1 MADLNGAD
9 PSGADPSGADPSGAE
24 LSGEDRFSPSPGWGP
39 AIPSP
44 DVSGARSRSRS
55 GSPNRPVWAP
65 SRPAQYV
72 RGPAQPVWP
81 RDLARLPLSRSL
93 VREPNT
99 TPGDPVA
106 DAMYT
111 NAEVIRRFHEHQ
123 RAFQRA
129 DQSYMVAVHAFQELR
144 HLALCAAGAAERCQ
158 IDAEQH
164 SDRVLWRDR
173 ETALHRLARTMRVD
187 AVAAERVFGQGATS
201 AHQHGEPQD
210 EQ

>member
-1 MADLNGAD
+1 MADLNGDVADGSD
-9 PSGADPSGADPSGAE
+9 PSGADSSGAD
-24 LSGEDRFSPSPGWGP
+24 LSGSDRFSPSPGWGP

-55 GSPNRPVWAP
+55 GSPNRPVWAG
-65 SRPAQYV
+65 AQYV

-111 NAEVIRRFHEHQ
+111 NAEVVRRLHERQ

-129 DQSYMVAVHAFQELR
+129 DLSYMVAIHAFQELH

-173 ETALHRLARTMRVD
+173 ETALHRLARTMQVD

-210 EQ
+210 EL